1 METLTIVGASL
12 AGLSAARAARAQ
24 GFEGRLVV
32 IGDEPHRPYD
42 RPPLSKDF
50 LLGQITAED
59 LSLETDTDS
68 LDAEWL
74 LGAEAVSF
82 DAATRTVRLRDGR
95 SVASDGVVIATGA
108 RARQLPEL
116 ADVENVHTLRT
127 LDDAARLGPELIA
140 GRRLLVVGAGFI
152 GAEVASSAAS
162 RGLEV
167 TVLDTKPVPFAAQL
181 GAEMGSVVAALQS
194 AHGIELVP
202 SATVD
207 GFVTSRR
214 RVTAVRLAGGRIIA
228 TDLVVVGIGAEPN
241 TEWLQGSG
249 LELQPGVVCD
259 AMGRTGTPGVVAVGD
274 CAAWFDETTGTHRL
288 SSHWTGAL
296 ERAALAVEALLDEE
310 APQRQ
315 HKPHYFWS
323 DVHGV
328 KLQFAG
334 HAEGHDRV
342 EIEAGDPSE
351 HSFLAVYY
359 RGDAPIA
366 VLGMNQPRLFAK
378 RRRSIVPATL
388 AGAAALS

>member
-1 METLTIVGASL
+1 MEKLTIVGASL

-24 GFEGRLVV
+24 GFEGRLVI

-59 LSLETDTDS
+59 LALETEADG

-74 LGAEAVSF
+74 LGVEAVSL
-82 DAATRTVRLRDGR
+82 DAATRTVGLADGR
-95 SVASDGVVIATGA
+95 TVSSDGVVIATGA
-108 RARQLPEL
+108 RARQLPQL
-116 ADVENVHTLRT
+116 VDVEYVHTLRT
-127 LDDAARLGPELIA
+127 LDDAARLGPELVA

-152 GAEVASSAAS
+152 GAEVASAAAS

-167 TVLDTKPVPFAAQL
+167 TVLDTKPVSFAAQL
-181 GAEMGSVVAALQS
+181 GAEMGAVVGGLHALR
-194 AHGIELVP
+194 GVELIS

-241 TEWLQGSG
+241 TEWLKGSG
-249 LELQPGVVCD
+249 IELQPGVVCD
-259 AMGRTGTPGVVAVGD
+259 AMGRTNVPGIVAVGD
-274 CAAWFDETTGTHRL
+274 CAAWFDETIGTHHL
-288 SSHWTGAL
+288 SGHWTGAL
-296 ERAALAVEALLDEE
+296 ERATHAVEALLDAD
-310 APQRQ
+310 APQRP

-323 DVHGV
+323 DFHGV

-334 HAEGHDRV
+334 RADGHDRV
-342 EIEAGDPSE
+342 EIEAGDPAE

-378 RRRSIVPATL
+378 RRRTVVPATL

>member
-1 METLTIVGASL
+1 MEKLTIVGASL

-24 GFEGRLVV
+24 GFEGQLVV

-59 LSLETDTDS
+59 LALETETDG

-82 DAATRTVRLRDGR
+82 DAATRTVRLADGR
-95 SVASDGVVIATGA
+95 SVTSDGVVIATGA

-116 ADVENVHTLRT
+116 ADLENVHTLRT
-127 LDDAARLGPELIA
+127 IDDAARLGPELTA
-140 GRRLLVVGAGFI
+140 GKRMLVVGAGFI
-152 GAEVASSAAS
+152 GAEVASAAAS

-167 TVLDTKPVPFAAQL
+167 TVLDAKPVPFAAQL
-181 GAEMGSVVAALQS
+181 GAEMGSVVGGLHATR
-194 AHGIELVP
+194 GVELVS

-214 RVTAVRLAGGRIIA
+214 CVTAVRLAGGRIIA
-228 TDLVVVGIGAEPN
+228 TDIVVVGIGADPN
-241 TEWLQGSG
+241 TEWLEGSG

-259 AMGRTGTPGVVAVGD
+259 AMGRTNVPGVVAVGD
-274 CAAWFDETTGTHRL
+274 CAAWLDEATGAHHL
-288 SSHWTGAL
+288 SGHWTGAL
-296 ERAALAVEALLDEE
+296 ERAALAVEALLDGD
-310 APQRQ
+310 APQRA

-323 DVHGV
+323 DFHGV

-334 HAEGHDRV
+334 RADGHDRV
-342 EIEAGDPSE
+342 QIEAGDPSE

-359 RGDAPIA
+359 RGEDPIA

-378 RRRSIVPATL
+378 RRRTVVPAVLTGS
-388 AGAAALS
+388 APLS